1 MIRLRDHPGLS
12 SITGVLYGRT
22 PSLTKEGREAQ
33 ALYDKIL
40 ARGGFQEL
48 QNMRN
53 ASTTGGALGN
63 VSNQEG
69 TQLRQAFG
77 ALDRTQEAGSVK
89 NELDRLIE
97 NVTGTKGRVREAYD
111 MTYDYKGG
119 GGATPP
125 PPPPPSAGGNTVTI
139 PGGKV
144 LTFPTPEA
152 AAAYKQAAGL

>member
-1 MIRLRDHPGLS
+1 
-12 SITGVLYGRT
+12 
-22 PSLTKEGREAQ
+22 
-33 ALYDKIL
+33 LYDKIL

-53 ASTTGGALGN
+53 ASPTGGALGN
-63 VSNQEG
+63 ISNQEG

-77 ALDRTQEAGSVK
+77 ALDRTQEASSIQ
-89 NELDRLIE
+89 NELDSLVE
-97 NVTGTKGRVREAYD
+97 NVKGATNRVRDTYN
-111 MTYDYKGG
+111 MTYDYKGLG
-119 GGATPP
+119 GDAAPTPP
-125 PPPPPSAGGNTVTI
+125 APGAGGNTVTI